1 MGKHGQSCETPTN
14 ATWKRIQRPQK
25 SKTNPSHQN
34 LCGTKRAQFGVT
46 GCDEEKI
53 QNAKR
58 NKKKWKER
66 MKTPTTQ
73 WWRLLGSSAENN
85 EAHELELP
93 GGLGTNV

>member
-1 MGKHGQSCETPTN
+1 
-14 ATWKRIQRPQK
+14 
-25 SKTNPSHQN
+25 
-34 LCGTKRAQFGVT
+34 
-46 GCDEEKI
+46 
-53 QNAKR
+53 
-58 NKKKWKER
+58 